1 MSLRRSFF
9 HLGIRNRP
17 ANYTSFASPSV
28 WIGRRRFRVE
38 HGEHGP
44 RLVPQFLTGV
54 RVLARGLQ
62 FFFNHVCV
70 RAGVVGITRCGCHP
84 SRLSRLNWL

>member
-17 ANYTSFASPSV
+17 ARYVSLALPSFWV
-28 WIGRRRFRVE
+28 GWRCFRVE

-44 RLVPQFLTGV
+44 RLVPQFLT
-54 RVLARGLQ
+54 RIPVLARGKQ

-70 RAGVVGITRCGCHP
+70 RAGVVRIARCGLHP